1 MAPDDSNAQPA
12 PDRTIVIP
20 TPGAHASVQ
29 AATRTAAPF
38 ERVELGALDW
48 KTGLNPLVAAANP
61 LLGLVPRLRQ
71 AHHPDPLGLRETLA
85 RAVSLFE
92 LKAAENGVAHEALIA
107 ARYALC
113 TFLDEAAANTPWGEK
128 VWAQRSLLVQ
138 FHNEAWGG
146 EKFFV
151 LLGKLAE
158 RPAEHRQLLELFYLI
173 LALGFEGRFRV
184 LDNGRAQLAGV
195 RERLARLLA
204 QERGPAEPA
213 LASEWRTSSNQAAP
227 LRERLPLWVSAA
239 VVALGLALV
248 YVGLSFTLNQK
259 SDSTFSAILALRA
272 KTPLTAATASSP
284 PASAPTRAPDR
295 LAHFLADEIA
305 AGTVGVQDL
314 ADRSIVI
321 ARGDTLFE
329 AGSATVAPGFAR
341 LLERIGSATA
351 QIHGSVL
358 VRGHTDDR
366 PIRSVRF
373 PSNWHLSQARADTV
387 AQLLRPALGEASRVR
402 TEGRADSEPV
412 ASNATAEG
420 RASNRRVEII
430 VFPAAS
436 SH

>member
-1 MAPDDSNAQPA
+1 MDPDNSNAQPA

-20 TPGAHASVQ
+20 TPGARASAQ
-29 AATRTAAPF
+29 AATPTAAPF
-38 ERVELGALDW
+38 ARVELGALDW
-48 KTGLNPLVAAANP
+48 KTGINPLVAAANP

-71 AHHPDPLGLRETLA
+71 AQHPDPLGLRETLA

-113 TFLDEAAANTPWGEK
+113 TFLDETAANTPWGEK

-158 RPAEHRQLLELFYLI
+158 HPAEHRQLLELFYLI
-173 LALGFEGRFRV
+173 LSLGFEGRFRV

-195 RERLARLLA
+195 RERLARLLV
-204 QERGPAEPA
+204 QERGPVEPA
-213 LASEWRTSSNQAAP
+213 LASEWRTSSRQAAP

-248 YVGLSFTLNQK
+248 YAGLSFTLNRK
-259 SDSTFSAILALRA
+259 SDATFSAILALRA
-272 KTPLTAATASSP
+272 HATPTAVTTSTP
-284 PASAPTRAPDR
+284 TASAPAQAPDR

-305 AGTVGVQDL
+305 AGTVWVQDL
-314 ADRSIVI
+314 ADRSIVV

-329 AGSATVAPGFAR
+329 AGSATLAPDFAR
-341 LLERIGSATA
+341 LLERIGDATA
-351 QIHGSVL
+351 RIHGSVL

-373 PSNWHLSQARADTV
+373 PSNWHLSQARADAV

-402 TEGRADSEPV
+402 TEGRADSEPM
-412 ASNATAEG
+412 ASNASAEG
-420 RASNRRVEII
+420 RARNRRVEII
-430 VFPAAS
+430 VFPAGS
-436 SH
+436 GH